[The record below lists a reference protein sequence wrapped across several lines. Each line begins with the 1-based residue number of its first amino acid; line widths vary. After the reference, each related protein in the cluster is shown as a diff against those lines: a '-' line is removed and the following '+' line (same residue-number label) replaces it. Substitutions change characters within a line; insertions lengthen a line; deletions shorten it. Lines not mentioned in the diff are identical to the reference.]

1 MENVLRVRLTVRKY
15 LWSEFVH
22 DVCYILYAA
31 IMISN
36 ALSKR
41 YLKLSLGQL
50 LRVTLRTIQWTFWA
64 IMITIWSYL
73 LIGGMFGWR

>member
-1 MENVLRVRLTVRKY
+1 MDGAVHITIRVRKY
-15 LWSEFVH
+15 TWSEFVH
-22 DVCYILYAA
+22 DVCYVLYAA

-41 YLKLSLGQL
+41 YLKLSLRQL
-50 LRVTLRTIQWTFWA
+50 LRATLRAIKWTFWA
-64 IMITIWSYL
+64 VMITIWSYL

>member
-1 MENVLRVRLTVRKY
+1 MDGTVQINIRVRKY

-22 DVCYILYAA
+22 DVCYVLYAT

-41 YLKLSLGQL
+41 YFKLSLRQL
-50 LRVTLRTIQWTFWA
+50 LRVTLRTIKWTFWA
-64 IMITIWSYL
+64 VMISIWSYL

>member
-1 MENVLRVRLTVRKY
+1 MDGTVQVTIRVRKY
-15 LWSEFVH
+15 TWGEFVH
-22 DVCYILYAA
+22 DMCYVLYAA

-41 YLKLSLGQL
+41 YLKLTLGQL
-50 LRVTLRTIQWTFWA
+50 LRVTLRVIKWTFWA
-64 IMITIWSYL
+64 VMISICSYL